1 MHSLAVLTHSRTLLL
16 FILVFPVE
24 FLAASIES
32 HGSLDEERLAEAF
45 DRLDSDD
52 SGIITV
58 ANLKEFLGEDLP
70 EAYLEK
76 VIDEANITHDH
87 TISYEEF
94 LELWDHGAGEM
105 METTKQNVGSRRVSR
120 APSFNS
126 EESSDDFSEKSDSV
140 YSMSSSGELQTGSF
154 FFNKNKELSIRNE
167 DAINVESMSA
177 STVDKVLQQHGILP
191 SAESRRLDGIKQ
203 QQHQQQ
209 LPSMDEILN
218 KKLLVVA
225 REEEENGGSER
236 KTADI

>member
-1 MHSLAVLTHSRTLLL
+1 
-16 FILVFPVE
+16 
-24 FLAASIES
+24 LAASIEA

-58 ANLKEFLGEDLP
+58 KNLKEFLGEDLP

-126 EESSDDFSEKSDSV
+126 QESSDDLSFAPEQSDSF
-140 YSMSSSGELQTGSF
+140 YSMSSSGELKTGSY
-154 FFNKNKELSIRNE
+154 FFNKNKEMSIRNE

-218 KKLLVVA
+218 KKLLAVA